1 LILAFKLKKIHAD
14 GDTEQNGGDKVDDTD
29 TTKKEGA
36 SNSAED
42 SAIGQ
47 EEKVPEN
54 ADVREEKS
62 EEVEES
68 KAADAQSVN
77 KDGKTPPEND
87 KEIITREDFKEYF
100 AKFGTV
106 RVI

>member
-1 LILAFKLKKIHAD
+1 MAFKLKKIQAD

-29 TTKKEGA
+29 TTKKEES
-36 SNSAED
+36 SNSPEERAT
-42 SAIGQ
+42 GL

-54 ADVREEKS
+54 ADAKEDKS
-62 EEVEES
+62 DDVEES

-77 KDGKTPPEND
+77 KDGKSPPEND
-87 KEIITREDFKEYF
+87 KDLITREDFKEYF